1 MVDISELK
9 SKEKKKD
16 RTVIVGCSIQGI
28 EPRSLAKKE
37 VIDWCNNQIDFWDSI
52 SFSGTVII
60 NSSRFSVPNFV
71 GAYKNHW
78 NRVIS
83 KIDDGEGDYS
93 ILEETL
99 ERSRRLDMILA
110 DGTIAEKVRAYS
122 SIAPEGVFYT
132 IASYSQYVLDSSSID
147 ERIRSAVFSYIGP
160 IQANPIRNFAN
171 DLVRVGDIKK
181 SLESQ
186 YETTL
191 KLKSDL
197 EDEYIS
203 RCNQFD
209 DLRDRYETKLVL
221 EGPSVHWR
229 GVAQTAERA
238 AYIWLGVFI
247 LSVVIPVSILLSLYS
262 VEDIGWFIKQVTPD
276 SGFSIASIILVSAP
290 LLGYAWILKHLSRN
304 YIQNTQIAADA
315 RHRRVMA
322 ITYLGLMRRKTSG
335 IAEAERALI
344 LNALFRP
351 APPNSAGDDGPPL
364 GLLDMLKS
372 KS

>member
-132 IASYSQYVLDSSSID
+132 IASYSQYVLDLSSID

-229 GVAQTAERA
+229 STDGRK
-238 AYIWLGVFI
+238 G
-247 LSVVIPVSILLSLYS
+247 SLY
-262 VEDIGWFIKQVTPD
+262 
-276 SGFSIASIILVSAP
+276 L
-290 LLGYAWILKHLSRN
+290 AWRIYFVCS
-304 YIQNTQIAADA
+304 Y
-315 RHRRVMA
+315 
-322 ITYLGLMRRKTSG
+322 SG
-335 IAEAERALI
+335 IYI
-344 LNALFRP
+344 VIFVFC
-351 APPNSAGDDGPPL
+351 
-364 GLLDMLKS
+364 
-372 KS
+372 